1 MIKGLSFF
9 FEDLYGARG
18 ERYSWKREP
27 WVVTMFL
34 SPTGHRSPPSLSQYN
49 TNLETHKMKMSVNI
63 EKQKGEREKALKD
76 REAER
81 EH

>member
-1 MIKGLSFF
+1 
-9 FEDLYGARG
+9 
-18 ERYSWKREP
+18 
-27 WVVTMFL
+27 
-34 SPTGHRSPPSLSQYN
+34 
-49 TNLETHKMKMSVNI
+49 MSVNI